1 MLGPDGSHWVLWQM
15 MGINGSKEILMNH
28 NGSCYSG
35 WVSMG
40 LDGFRWIT
48 MAPMICDGYQLILM
62 GPDGSQWL
70 FWLIMGTN
78 LL

>member
-1 MLGPDGSHWVLWQM
+1 M

-48 MAPMICDGYQLILM
+48 MGFDGFRWITMAPMFFDGYQLILM

-70 FWLIMGTN
+70 FWLIIGTN
-78 LL
+78 L